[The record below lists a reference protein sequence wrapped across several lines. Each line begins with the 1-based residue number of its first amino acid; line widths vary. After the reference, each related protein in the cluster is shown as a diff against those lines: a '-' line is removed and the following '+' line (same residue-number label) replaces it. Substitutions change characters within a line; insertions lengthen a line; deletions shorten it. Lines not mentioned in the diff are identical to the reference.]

1 MFILNSQLHR
11 DRSEMSGEPQKSDKV
26 CTWRHTLHF
35 QKQYKKATERR
46 VANLSIAPINVSRV

>member
-11 DRSEMSGEPQKSDKV
+11 DSSEMSGETQKSEKV
-26 CTWRHTLHF
+26 CTRLHVLNF